1 MDASR
6 VVRKNDRSGR
16 RRGRV
21 NASRYLHESPI
32 NGAEFRVVARKTERK
47 VDVEPGSGASSAGER
62 ETFTPRA
69 GAAITPRRSLARPR

>member
-47 VDVEPGSGASSAGER
+47 VDAVPGSGASFAGER
-62 ETFTPRA
+62 ETFTPPVPAPLDRDA
-69 GAAITPRRSLARPR
+69 CAR